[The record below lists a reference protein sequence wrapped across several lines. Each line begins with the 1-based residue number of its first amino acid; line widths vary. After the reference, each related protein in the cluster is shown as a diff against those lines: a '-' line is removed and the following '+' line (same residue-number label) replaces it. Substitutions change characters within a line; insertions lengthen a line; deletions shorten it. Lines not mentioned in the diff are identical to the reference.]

1 MIKIEYVCHACLLIN
16 INGKR
21 VLTDPWIMGSCFA
34 NCLWI
39 YPPPKKSADEIGK
52 VDYIYFSHGH
62 EDHFQIEFG
71 AARACKVA
79 FCLVIV
85 CSNADLLG
93 ATLILRR

>member
-62 EDHFQIEFG
+62 EDHFQIESINEILKKNMNT
-71 AARACKVA
+71 KV
-79 FCLVIV
+79 VIP
-85 CSNADLLG
+85 SSKND
-93 ATLILRR
+93 